1 MSLRPSPAS
10 WFEVLVLR
18 DDLTA
23 AIDALARS
31 SKVELQSHGES
42 RTPLLMPECRERL
55 VEFDEL
61 RQRYGRTK
69 FGQSCLAARRLIEQ
83 GGGYING
90 RRLEAFDYLI
100 TPKDFDNMEILLRAG
115 KKRFHK
121 IKIKN

>member
-1 MSLRPSPAS
+1 MSLRPSPAN

-42 RTPLLMPECRERL
+42 RTPLLMPECREML

-61 RQRYGRTK
+61 SQRYERYWP
-69 FGQSCLAARRLIEQ
+69 QACHDEPDAPRLEDALRALIDVAEAEEQ
-83 GGGYING
+83 G
-90 RRLEAFDYLI
+90 
-100 TPKDFDNMEILLRAG
+100 
-115 KKRFHK
+115 
-121 IKIKN
+121 